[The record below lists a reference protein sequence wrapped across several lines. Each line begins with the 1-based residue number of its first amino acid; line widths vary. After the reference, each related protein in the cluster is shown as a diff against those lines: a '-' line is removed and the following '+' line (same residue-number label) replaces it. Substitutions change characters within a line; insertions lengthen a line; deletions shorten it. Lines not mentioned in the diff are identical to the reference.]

1 VKFNQVSI
9 RLTATKLER
18 MVSYQNSDHGKHG
31 GVVRGYVACDLGV
44 AAHAG

>member
-18 MVSYQNSDHGKHG
+18 MEAFVTLLLQLQDIAK
-31 GVVRGYVACDLGV
+31 LP
-44 AAHAG
+44 